1 MITGAPAIICS
12 AKPEADRAI
21 IRDVICFPSVDAGG
35 GWLIFALPRSEL
47 AFHSAAAIM
56 CEDARALR
64 QTLAA
69 KGVEA
74 SAITDEGW
82 GLLMHIEMPGGNRLG
97 VYEARHS
104 TPPVPA

>member
-1 MITGAPAIICS
+1 
-12 AKPEADRAI
+12 
-21 IRDVICFPSVDAGG
+21 
-35 GWLIFALPRSEL
+35 
-47 AFHSAAAIM
+47 M
-56 CEDARALR
+56 CEDARAQR